1 MYISINDFDRL
12 VSKIQ
17 ECQREYNDNFS
28 KMNNIQLQ
36 VGNILLN
43 DPTADATDLEDLRN
57 QYNNYKSNC
66 EFYYNEFIKYK
77 TQLLEKVNSFKIDY

>member
-28 KMNNIQLQ
+28 KMNNIQLR

-43 DPTADATDLEDLRN
+43 DPTADATD
-57 QYNNYKSNC
+57 
-66 EFYYNEFIKYK
+66 
-77 TQLLEKVNSFKIDY
+77 